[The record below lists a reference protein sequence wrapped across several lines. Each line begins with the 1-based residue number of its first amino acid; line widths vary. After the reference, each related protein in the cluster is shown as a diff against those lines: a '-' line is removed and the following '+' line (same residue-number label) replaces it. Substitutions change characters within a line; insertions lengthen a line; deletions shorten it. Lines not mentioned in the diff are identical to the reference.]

1 MADRFDLLRVHPPPY
16 GSLLYVY
23 YSGTENEVPIFSD
36 GNLTQSIT
44 QPVIV
49 TDENWWFY
57 CENTRVDIKI
67 FHHSYENGYFVIGDM
82 LIFNH
87 DNVDHHI
94 DGGDI

>member
-1 MADRFDLLRVHPPPY
+1 MADRFNLIRESPPPY

-23 YSGTENEVPIFSD
+23 YTGTENEVPIYEDSS
-36 GNLTQSIT
+36 LSTPIT

-57 CENTRVDIKI
+57 SDNTRVDIKI
-67 FHHSYENGYFVIGDM
+67 FHHSYPNGFFLIGHM

-87 DNVDHHI
+87 DRVDHHI